1 MAVAFLL
8 GPRTPEP
15 RSLRR
20 ERQTSD
26 RDFALERSRSGIP
39 RALGSV
45 AANGRKVAGVSMP
58 TAPLVSAV
66 RRSLDAAGL
75 SRPGIGVVAALS
87 GGPDSVALLDALLR
101 ASRKSGVVVVAAHL
115 DHALRSDSRADAQFC
130 EELCEQLKVRLR
142 TGRKRPSAKAHR
154 EGGLEE
160 AARLARYSFLRRV
173 AREEHAS
180 AIVLGHT
187 LDDQAETVLMRLL
200 RGSGSLGL
208 SAMKAWDGELLRP
221 LLPIR
226 RAGVMAHIMTH
237 RLPYR
242 SDSTN
247 TDPAFLRNR
256 VRQELIPLIER
267 RFNPNIAEALGRT
280 ASTLA
285 EEHAALRGV
294 AAELLD
300 RCQAPALQGVAL
312 ELSVLKGVPEGLG
325 KTALR
330 EALRRFGGLRS
341 VSHIHI
347 EKLWG
352 IVVSGRGGSS
362 LPLPGGRHAQVRHG
376 RLTLQGAPGK
386 DRVDSRERPF
396 LS

>member
-1 MAVAFLL
+1 
-8 GPRTPEP
+8 
-15 RSLRR
+15 
-20 ERQTSD
+20 
-26 RDFALERSRSGIP
+26 
-39 RALGSV
+39 
-45 AANGRKVAGVSMP
+45 MP

-66 RRSLDAAGL
+66 RRSLENSGL
-75 SRPGIGVVAALS
+75 SRPGTGVVAALS

-101 ASRKSGVVVVAAHL
+101 AARKPGVVVVAAHL
-115 DHALRSDSRADAQFC
+115 DHVLRADSGADAQFC
-130 EELCEQLKVRLR
+130 EELCDQFHVRLR
-142 TGRKRPSAKAHR
+142 TGRKRPGAKEQS

-173 AREEHAS
+173 AREEKAS

-208 SAMKAWDGELLRP
+208 SAMKVWDGELLRP
-221 LLPIR
+221 LLATR
-226 RAGVMAHIMTH
+226 RAAVMAHIAAR

-242 SDSTN
+242 SDSSN
-247 TDPAFLRNR
+247 GDPRFLRNR

-285 EEHAALRGV
+285 EENAALSQLARDLLDRSAAPSLRGV
-294 AAELLD
+294 AF
-300 RCQAPALQGVAL
+300 
-312 ELSVLKGVPEGLG
+312 ELSVLRGAPSGLG
-325 KTALR
+325 KAALR

-341 VSHIHI
+341 VSHLHV
-347 EKLWG
+347 ETLWSLMA
-352 IVVSGRGGSS
+352 SGRGGAT
-362 LPLPGGRHAQVRHG
+362 LPLPGGRRAEVRQG
-376 RLTLQGAPGK
+376 RLVLAGAPGE
-386 DRVDSRERPF
+386 RTADSTEKPL